1 MFARIARGWRLAKVS
16 WGVLTSDRSLAA
28 FPILGGIASFFLLMA
43 FGLPAA
49 LAFDDDLTVV
59 GVILAGIA
67 IYLSTF
73 AAVFFNVSLAAA
85 AVQVLDGEDATV
97 ASGVAVAR
105 RHTGAIAGWA
115 GVLASVNI
123 ILQAVRDRLGP
134 LGAILA
140 GGIAIIWGL
149 ITFMVIPI
157 IAIEGIGPVAAIK
170 RSASIFRERWGEQ
183 ITGQFTIGFIP
194 MIIALIPAAILV
206 GIGVASG
213 SVAVLIVLAAL
224 AALIVVIA
232 AIITAALTQIFAVAL
247 YRYAIGEG
255 AVGAFTE
262 QDLATAVGPKSG
274 GGWGS

>member
-49 LAFDDDLTVV
+49 IAFDGNLTVV

-85 AVQVLDGEDATV
+85 AAQVLDGKDATV

-105 RHTGAIAGWA
+105 EHTGAIAGWA
-115 GVLASVNI
+115 GILASVNI
-123 ILQAVRDRLGP
+123 ILQAIRDRLGP
-134 LGAILA
+134 LGAVIA

-149 ITFMVIPI
+149 VTFMVIPI
-157 IAIEGIGPVAAIK
+157 IAIEGVGPITAVK
-170 RSASIFRERWGEQ
+170 RSASIFRARWGEQ
-183 ITGQFTIGFIP
+183 ITGQFTIGLIP
-194 MIIALIPAAILV
+194 MLIALIPAALLV
-206 GIGVASG
+206 GIGIASG
-213 SVAVLIVLAAL
+213 SVAVLIVLAAI
-224 AALIVVIA
+224 AALLVVV
-232 AIITAALTQIFAVAL
+232 AIIVTAALTQIFAVAL
-247 YRYAIGEG
+247 YRYAVGEG

-262 QDLATAVGPKSG
+262 QDLATAVGPKTG
-274 GGWGS
+274 GRWGG